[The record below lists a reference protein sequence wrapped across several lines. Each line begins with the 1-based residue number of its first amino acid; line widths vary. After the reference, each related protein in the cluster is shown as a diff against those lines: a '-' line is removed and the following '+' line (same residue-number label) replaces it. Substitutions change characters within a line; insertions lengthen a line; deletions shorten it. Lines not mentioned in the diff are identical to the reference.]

1 VGLKWVMKNF
11 LKGEFFS
18 NWGLMIII
26 WASLIPTFFV
36 STFLWE
42 ILLLKEF
49 FIEIFPNMSFCTSNP
64 TFLCE
69 IPLINRFLKIID
81 VRVVG
86 VFSIYMTISY
96 STYFIF
102 KLLGFRDAELDTE
115 IEEDNK

>member
-1 VGLKWVMKNF
+1 MGLKWVMKNF

-86 VFSIYMTISY
+86 FFSIYMTISY